1 MRQTYL
7 TVLGGRTRVV
17 PRQTRSWAY
26 LPDHVALA
34 QDAFIPR
41 HGGRFLRR
49 DERPAVG
56 DFTFWNGDFHP
67 FGWER
72 LTQERFGDYDFWGVS
87 QEYIAKIWCPT
98 TVTLRP

>member
-7 TVLGGRTRVV
+7 TVLGGRTRVL
-17 PRQTRSWAY
+17 PRQKRGWEY

-41 HGGRFLRR
+41 HGGRFLRD
-49 DERPAVG
+49 DEKPAVG
-56 DFTFWNGDFHP
+56 DFSFWNGTIRP
-67 FGWER
+67 YGWQR
-72 LTQERFGDYDFWGVS
+72 LTQAHCESFGFWNIDGA
-87 QEYIAKIWCPT
+87 YLAAFWCAT